1 VRRLLIRHAPAGRNG
16 SVGIRDG
23 ERPLVPR
30 GPARF
35 RVVARGLA
43 CIADRLDVLL
53 TSPLI
58 RARSTAGIEAA
69 AFKNVTPRVEPALG
83 RDDLD
88 AVATAL
94 ENGGAA
100 LLACPDGPATA
111 GQLHLRSL
119 GGA

>member
-1 VRRLLIRHAPAGRNG
+1 MRRLLIRHAPAGRNG

-23 ERPLVPR
+23 ERPLIPR
-30 GPARF
+30 GPSRF
-35 RVVARGLA
+35 RVVVR
-43 CIADRLDVLL
+43 
-53 TSPLI
+53 
-58 RARSTAGIEAA
+58 GIEAA

-100 LLACPDGPATA
+100 LLACPDGPAT
-111 GQLHLRSL
+111 
-119 GGA
+119 

>member
-1 VRRLLIRHAPAGRNG
+1 MRRLLIRHVPAGRNG

-23 ERPLVPR
+23 ERPL
-30 GPARF
+30 
-35 RVVARGLA
+35 
-43 CIADRLDVLL
+43 
-53 TSPLI
+53 I
-58 RARSTAGIEAA
+58 RARATAGIEAA
-69 AFKNVTPRVEPALG
+69 TFKKVTPRVEPALG

-88 AVATAL
+88 AGATAL

>member
-23 ERPLVPR
+23 ERPLIPR
-30 GPARF
+30 GPSRF
-35 RVVARGLA
+35 RVVVR
-43 CIADRLDVLL
+43 
-53 TSPLI
+53 
-58 RARSTAGIEAA
+58 GIEAA

-88 AVATAL
+88 AVAL
-94 ENGGAA
+94 EKGGAA
-100 LLACPDGPATA
+100 LLDCPDGPATA
-111 GQLHLRSL
+111 GQLHLRWL